1 MYNKYDSKE
10 QPIADELAINNMLIA
25 LEYSE
30 KYSNIFSVEEESY
43 LKNAIRAHVLM
54 NANKVYQLLD
64 SIEDKKSLPNKTKI
78 R

>member
-10 QPIADELAINNMLIA
+10 QPIADELAIKNMLTA

-30 KYSNIFSVEEESY
+30 KYSIIFSVEEEAY
-43 LKNAIRAHVLM
+43 LKNAIKAHVLM

-64 SIEDKKSLPNKTKI
+64 SIEDKKSSSNKTKI

>member
-10 QPIADELAINNMLIA
+10 QPIADELAISNMLTA

-30 KYSNIFSVEEESY
+30 KYSIIFSVEEENY
-43 LKNAIRAHVLM
+43 LKNAIKAHVLM
-54 NANKVYQLLD
+54 NANKVYQLVD
-64 SIEDKKSLPNKTKI
+64 SIEDKKSLSNKTKI